1 MSCII
6 CRMRWLGGAT
16 ETPIRGSSYMVG
28 GAAVCA
34 VDVDHVIEALLGGAS
49 MKDILGEAK
58 AGDW

>member
-6 CRMRWLGGAT
+6 CRMRWLSGAAGAL
-16 ETPIRGSSYMVG
+16 IRRASYMVG
-28 GAAVCA
+28 GAAVCE
-34 VDVDHVIEALLGGAS
+34 VDVDPVVEALLDGAS